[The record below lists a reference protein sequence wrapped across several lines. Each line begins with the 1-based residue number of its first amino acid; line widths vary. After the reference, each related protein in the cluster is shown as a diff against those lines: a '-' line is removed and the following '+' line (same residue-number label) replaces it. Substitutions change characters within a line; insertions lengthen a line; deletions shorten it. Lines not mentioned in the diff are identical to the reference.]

1 MVDTKSLGHWCGQAI
16 PRNKKMNLQESDKKN
31 IWHPFTP
38 LVDGIEPLLV
48 ESASGVYL
56 HLNGGRKIIDA
67 VSSWW
72 VNLHGHSHPVIANA
86 IAEQA
91 KKLEHV
97 IFAGFTHE
105 PAIQLSENLLSI
117 LPKNQSKIF
126 FSDNGSTAVEV
137 ALKMAIQYWH
147 NQGIKNKTKIIAQ
160 DGAYHGDTFGSM
172 SVGERGAFT
181 NAFSPYLFNVEF
193 IDFPIEDH
201 KGKLLKDFESKLQT
215 NQVGVFIYEPLVQG
229 AAGMRMYSSEILEQL
244 ISIAQ
249 QHDVVCIADEVFTGF
264 GRTGKLFASDYLKVQ
279 PDIVAVSKGITG
291 GFMPLGVTS
300 CSEKIL
306 DAFKS
311 ADASKTF
318 FHGHS
323 YTANPLACA
332 AANASFDLLM
342 SNECQ
347 QSIQQISQSH
357 SEFVSK
363 NKNHKAIKNIRS
375 LGTILAIELQT
386 QEGTSYF
393 SEARKKIY
401 PFFLEQ
407 NILLRPLGNVI
418 YVLPPYVIKQEE
430 LNYIYSAI
438 EKFLNLN

>member
-1 MVDTKSLGHWCGQAI
+1 
-16 PRNKKMNLQESDKKN
+16 MNLQELDKKN
-31 IWHPFTP
+31 IWHPFTS

-56 HLNGGRKIIDA
+56 HLNDGRKIIDA

-72 VNLHGHSHPVIANA
+72 VNLHGHSHPIIAQA
-86 IAEQA
+86 ITEQA

-105 PAIQLSENLLSI
+105 PAIRLSENLLSI

-126 FSDNGSTAVEV
+126 FSDDGSTAVEV

-147 NQGIKNKTKIIAQ
+147 NQGIKKKKKIIAL

-172 SVGERGAFT
+172 SVGGRGAFT
-181 NAFSPYLFNVEF
+181 NAFAPYLFDVEF
-193 IDFPIEDH
+193 IDFPTEEN
-201 KGKLLKDFESKLQT
+201 KEKVLKDFEAKLQT

-229 AAGMRMYSSEILEQL
+229 AAGMRMYSPEILYKL
-244 ISIAQ
+244 ISMAK

-264 GRTGKLFASDYLKVQ
+264 GRTGKLFASDYLIIQ

-306 DAFKS
+306 EAFQS

-332 AANASFDLLM
+332 AANASFNLLT
-342 SNECQ
+342 SKECKDNIQRINENHLTF
-347 QSIQQISQSH
+347 I
-357 SEFVSK
+357 SK
-363 NKNHKAIKNIRS
+363 NKNHKTIKNIRS
-375 LGTILAIELQT
+375 LGTILALELQT
-386 QEGTSYF
+386 IEGTSYF
-393 SEARKKIY
+393 NEMRNKIY
-401 PFFLEQ
+401 SFFLKR
-407 NILLRPLGNVI
+407 NVLLRPLGNVF
-418 YVLPPYVIKQEE
+418 YMLPPYVIKEEE
-430 LNYIYSAI
+430 LNYIYGTI
-438 EKFLNLN
+438 EEFLNLS